1 MKLYQYDHC
10 PFCVRADMMAHYKEV
25 SFEPVYLL
33 NDDNQTCIDL
43 IGTKMVPIL
52 EQDGKAMGESLDIAK
67 RLDEIGASDKV
78 VLAGGN
84 AEPYTSILGSV
95 MMTALNLLFPRSI
108 ALGLPEFATE
118 SAVEFYT
125 KNKEAV
131 IEKSFSQALSE
142 TAEHIVVIEAA
153 FNQLPQLKLP
163 SEQGNQISWDDVL
176 IYPTLRNLS
185 MVKGLKFPPQVRAY
199 VEEVA
204 KVTGT
209 HTYFDRAI

>member
-52 EQDGKAMGESLDIAK
+52 EQDGQAMGESLDIAK
-67 RLDEIGASDKV
+67 RLDEIGSQEKL

-84 AEPYTSILGSV
+84 AEPYTSILGGV
-95 MMTALNLLFPRSI
+95 MKTALNLLFPRSI
-108 ALGLPEFATE
+108 KLGLPEFATE

-131 IEKSFSQALSE
+131 IEKSFTQALAE
-142 TAEHIVVIEAA
+142 TDEHIAVIEAA
-153 FNQLPQLKLP
+153 LQQLPKLTLP

-185 MVKGLKFPPQVRAY
+185 MVKGLKFPEQVLNY

-209 HTYFDRAI
+209 YTYFDRAI